1 LAFFPLDALI
11 GRPTNGPGTGAAHSS
26 SNDTGVPASPS
37 EEFAMSMHRALLVP
51 LALLLALLVGLSSPA
66 QDKEKKKKDPND
78 DKPAAKLTGPL
89 PAHFKKLGLSDKQ
102 KQEVL
107 KIMADA
113 RAKVAQLQKEIKDTR
128 AKARKDAEAVLTPDQ
143 RKLLRKLKTGDE

>member
-1 LAFFPLDALI
+1 
-11 GRPTNGPGTGAAHSS
+11 
-26 SNDTGVPASPS
+26 
-37 EEFAMSMHRALLVP
+37 MSMHRALLVP

-66 QDKEKKKKDPND
+66 QDKEKKKDPND
-78 DKPAAKLTGPL
+78 EKPAAKLKGPL

-102 KQEVL
+102 KQQVL
-107 KIMADA
+107 KIMADS

-128 AKARKDAEAVLTPDQ
+128 DKARKDAEAVLTPDQ